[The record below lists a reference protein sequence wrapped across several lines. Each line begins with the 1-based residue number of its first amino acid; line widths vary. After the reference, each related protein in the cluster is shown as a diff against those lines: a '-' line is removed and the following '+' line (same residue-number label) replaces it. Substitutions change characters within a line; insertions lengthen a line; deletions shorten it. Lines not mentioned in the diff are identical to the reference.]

1 MGFCPQCGSGEPLVE
16 LGEAA
21 GKSARATPA
30 TAVTLSEAREGS
42 YERIATG
49 WSEVDRVLGGGLV
62 PGSVVLLGGEP
73 GVGKSTLL
81 LQLAGALAA
90 QDRDALVA
98 SAEESVEQVAMRAGR
113 LGIASER
120 ITLVSD
126 DDVDAIV
133 SLAADTRPELLIV
146 DSIQTV
152 GVPEIASAPGGVAQV
167 RESAARL
174 IRLAKETGIA
184 LVLVGHVTKDGG
196 LAGPKILEHMVD
208 VVLYMEGDPDRGF
221 RVLRSNK
228 NRFGATHTSGMFE
241 MGSDGLVEV
250 DDPSKVF
257 LQGWEADVAGTV
269 RSEEHT
275 SELQSRPHLVC
286 RLLLE
291 KKKYKPNSH

>member
-1 MGFCPQCGSGEPLVE
+1 
-16 LGEAA
+16 
-21 GKSARATPA
+21 
-30 TAVTLSEAREGS
+30 
-42 YERIATG
+42 
-49 WSEVDRVLGGGLV
+49 
-62 PGSVVLLGGEP
+62 
-73 GVGKSTLL
+73 
-81 LQLAGALAA
+81 LAA

-152 GVPEIASAPGGVAQV
+152 GVPEIASAPGGVAQA

-174 IRLAKETGIA
+174 IRLAQEPGIA

-196 LAGPKILEHMVD
+196 LAGPELLEHMVD
-208 VVLYMEGDPDRGF
+208 AALYIEGDPDGGGRG
-221 RVLRSNK
+221 RRSNQ
-228 NRFGATHTSGMFE
+228 NRFGAALPSGMFE

-250 DDPSKVF
+250 GGPSKVF
-257 LQGWEADVAGTV
+257 LQGGEADVAGTV
-269 RSEEHT
+269 VDPAVEGRRSVLVEIQALVVPT
-275 SELQSRPHLVC
+275 SLVQPRRSIRGLDTARVNQVIAVLQRHCGLPLHDKEVYVNVVGGWKIGRASC
-286 RLLLE
+286 RE
-291 KKKYKPNSH
+291 